1 MSSRRTR
8 PWSRPTSAPRRRT
21 TRCERRWP
29 TWGSGAS
36 RAPRRG
42 SPTVAD
48 VQDHYENA
56 GGASKTATKMRGDT
70 FPRLLLEL
78 AATRPDDVAMQ
89 EKQYGIWQ
97 PITWSGYA
105 ERVANTANGL
115 AGLGVERGEII
126 AVLGDNRPEWLIA
139 ELAAQSIG
147 AAVVGIYPTSIGE
160 ELRHIL
166 TTSRAR
172 VVVAEDQEQVDKLLR
187 LRDEWDRQAGEEPLL
202 VERVVF
208 YDPHGLEQY
217 DDPWLLDFTDLE
229 ARGREWGE
237 GHPGWFD
244 EQVDRTTPDDIA
256 VICTTSGT
264 TSKPKLGE
272 LSHANL
278 LSMSDHLTQ
287 VDPIGPKDRYVSF
300 LPFAWIGGQMLAVA
314 CGLSRGLTISFPEDS
329 ATQKTDLREIGPDV
343 MFSPPR
349 IWESMLSEVQV
360 RIDEAGWLKRRLFGC
375 GYDIGDK
382 VGSLRVTGRK
392 PGPWLRC
399 LHLVADQGATRP
411 VRDQLGLARIKRCY
425 TGGAPLGPDVF
436 RFFHAIGVNLKQI
449 YGQTEICGIAVVHRD
464 DDVPFNTVGTPIP
477 GTDLRISDDGEI
489 LLRSASVFR
498 GYHRQPEET
507 AKTVDAEGWLHTG
520 DAGYLDDNGH
530 LVVIDRAKDV
540 LTASDGTRYSSA
552 FIENKLKFSPY
563 VEESVVFAPSDS
575 PEDAG
580 GMTALITLDPA
591 TVGSWAEHERL
602 SYTTY
607 TDLAAKP
614 EVYDLI
620 AEETTR
626 ANEDLPEAIRVKRF
640 VLLHK
645 QLDPDDDE
653 ITRTRKVRRNVIAE
667 RYADII
673 AALQRGDDKVTVRSR
688 VTYQDGSSVERELV
702 LDIFD
707 LTTYTIPEGRGRRPV
722 WSGRR

>member
-1 MSSRRTR
+1 M
-8 PWSRPTSAPRRRT
+8 A
-21 TRCERRWP
+21 E
-29 TWGSGAS
+29 
-36 RAPRRG
+36 
-42 SPTVAD
+42 
-48 VQDHYENA
+48 QL
-56 GGASKTATKMRGDT
+56 DT
-70 FPRLLLEL
+70 FPRLLANL

-97 PITWSGYA
+97 PITWAGYA
-105 ERVANTANGL
+105 DRVRDTAHGM
-115 AGLGVERGEII
+115 AALGAQRGEIV

-139 ELAAQSIG
+139 ELAAQSMG
-147 AAVVGIYPTSIGE
+147 CAVVGIYPTSIGE

-166 TTSRAR
+166 TIARAR
-172 VVVAEDQEQVDKLLR
+172 IVVAEDQEQVDKLLR
-187 LRDEWDRQAGEEPLL
+187 LLSEDAPAGYEPLL

-208 YDPHGLEQY
+208 YDPHGLEEY
-217 DDPWLLDFTDLE
+217 DDPILLDFTDLE
-229 ARGREWGE
+229 SMGRERMAQ
-237 GHPGWFD
+237 HPNWFE
-244 EQVDRTTPDDIA
+244 EQVAAGSAEDIA

-264 TSKPKLGE
+264 TSRPKLGE
-272 LSHANL
+272 LSHHNL
-278 LSMSDHLTQ
+278 LAMADNLTEI
-287 VDPIGPKDRYVSF
+287 DPIRSKDRYVSF
-300 LPFAWIGGQMLAVA
+300 LPFAWIGEQMLAVA
-314 CGLSRGLTISFPEDS
+314 CGLSKGVTLSFPEDS
-329 ATQKTDLREIGPDV
+329 STQRADLREIGPDV

-360 RIDEAGWLKRRLFGC
+360 RIDEAGLLKRKVFGW
-375 GYDIGDK
+375 GYDVGDK
-382 VGSLRVTGRK
+382 VAAMRVTGHK
-392 PGPWLRC
+392 PSPVLALSHR
-399 LHLVADQGATRP
+399 LADAVATRP
-411 VRDQLGLARIKRCY
+411 VRDQLGLARIQRCY

-477 GTDLRISDDGEI
+477 GTELRITDDGEI

-507 AKTVDAEGWLHTG
+507 AKTVDPDGWLHTG
-520 DAGYLDDNGH
+520 DAGYLDDGGH

-540 LTASDGTRYSSA
+540 LTAPDGTRYSSA

-563 VEESVVFAPSDS
+563 VEEAVVFPPSGEPD
-575 PEDAG
+575 DAG

-607 TDLAAKP
+607 TDLAAKD

-620 AEETTR
+620 AEEATR
-626 ANEDLPEAIRVKRF
+626 ANEDLSEGIRVSRF

-653 ITRTRKVRRNVIAE
+653 ITRTRKVRRNVIE
-667 RYADII
+667 DRYGDII
-673 AALQRGDDKVTVRSR
+673 SALRRAEDRVIIRSR
-688 VTYQDGSSVERELV
+688 VTYQDGSTVERELDLNV
-702 LDIFD
+702 FD
-707 LTTYTIPEGRGRRPV
+707 LTTYTIPAGRGRRPV